1 MRATR
6 RRAARDPRPVIIVH
20 SEDAAEG
27 AAELVRA
34 DIVAGL
40 LIVLH
45 DAQGGGFTVSVLVP
59 PSPVETYDARL
70 RGLAR
75 AAAIDIKNSGQ
86 FAVGPINVVQPQGGA
101 T

>member
-27 AAELVRA
+27 AAELIRA
-34 DIVAGL
+34 GIVAGL
-40 LIVLH
+40 LVVIH
-45 DAQGGGFTVSVLVP
+45 DAQGGSFTVRVLVP
-59 PSPVETYDARL
+59 PNPTATWDARL

-75 AAAIDIKNSGQ
+75 AAALDIQNSGL
-86 FAVGPINVVQPQGGA
+86 FVVGPVEVVQPRGGA
-101 T
+101 